1 MTGIVG
7 RWMRN
12 VQAHP
17 QDVAIH
23 TRNRVATYHDL
34 AVRASGYLVELEIV
48 PGSDP
53 VLIMC
58 ADPVE
63 TVAAMLAGMAS
74 GRVFAPVDVRTPPA
88 RLAMAIDDLRPGAV
102 VVDGHGSP
110 ALAGIGGKG
119 FRILNA
125 RVVRDHAIDPTQ
137 WNPCEPDAHGYVYFT
152 SGTTGRPKGVKGS
165 LQAITHFITWEIDLL
180 GAGRGTRVS
189 SLTSPGFDAF
199 LRDAFVPLCSG
210 GTMVVAPHSARSG
223 QGLARWLE
231 TNHVQILHCVPTV
244 FRTLRAV
251 GLTPASL
258 RELRTV
264 LLAGEPLRP
273 SDVRS
278 WQTLFGT
285 EKELINLYGPTETTM
300 TKLFHRVT
308 AADATAESVPV
319 GKPLPGVT
327 VRLLESG
334 EIELRTPFPLHGYLG
349 EQQGGFD
356 PLDPHRFRTGDIGR
370 FRSDGSLE
378 LLGRRDR
385 QVKVNGVR
393 VELDDVAN
401 VLMRSPGVHDAHVI
415 LTGEDSGG
423 TLCAY
428 VVADGGHHEQEVL
441 RHLHE
446 HLPPGVI
453 PTAFVWLDELPRTLS
468 GKVDRPRLPQ
478 PPEKT
483 RGRERADAF

>member
-1 MTGIVG
+1 MTSVVG

-17 QDVAIH
+17 QDIAIQ

-34 AVRASGYLVELEIV
+34 AVRASGHLAELGGV

-53 VLIMC
+53 VLIVC

-63 TVAAMLAGMAS
+63 TVAAMLAAMAS

-102 VVDGHGSP
+102 VVDWHGSL
-110 ALAGIGGKG
+110 ALAGVDRNG
-119 FRILNA
+119 FRTLDA
-125 RVVRDHAIDPTQ
+125 RDVRGHAVDPTR
-137 WNPCEPDAHGYVYFT
+137 WNPGEPDGHGYVYFT

-165 LQAITHFITWEIDLL
+165 LPAITHFITWEIELL

-210 GTMVVAPHSARSG
+210 GTMVVAQHSARSG

-231 TNHVQILHCVPTV
+231 TNRVHILHCVPTV

-251 GLTPASL
+251 RLTPASL

-278 WQTLFGT
+278 WQALFGT
-285 EKELINLYGPTETTM
+285 RKELINLYGPTETTM

-308 AADATAESVPV
+308 AADATARSVPV
-319 GKPLPGVT
+319 GKPLPGVA

-356 PLDPHRFRTGDIGR
+356 PSDPHRFRTGDIGR
-370 FRSDGSLE
+370 FLPDGSLE

-401 VLMRSPGVHDAHVI
+401 VLMRAPGVRDADVI
-415 LTGEDSGG
+415 LAGEDSGG

-428 VVADGGHHEQEVL
+428 AVADDGHHEQEVL
-441 RHLHE
+441 RHLRG
-446 HLPPGVI
+446 HLPPDAI
-453 PTAFVWLDELPRTLS
+453 PTMFVWLDELPRTLS
-468 GKVDRPRLPQ
+468 GKVDRTRLPQ
-478 PPEKT
+478 PPGNA
-483 RGRERADAF
+483 RGRERSDAF